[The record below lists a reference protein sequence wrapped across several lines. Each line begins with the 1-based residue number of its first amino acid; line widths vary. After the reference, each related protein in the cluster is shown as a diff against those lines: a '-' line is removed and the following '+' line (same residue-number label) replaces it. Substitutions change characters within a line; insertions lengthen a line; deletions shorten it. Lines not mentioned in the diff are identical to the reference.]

1 MATWIMFI
9 IGTCL
14 AGLVGFAVGYRSCET
29 DREEETDRMMYK
41 AADTWVEVNLLTY
54 ILKQRAWSERTF
66 GPPKFSDTERLIAH
80 IKKELVEIQQH
91 PADCEEWADVIIL
104 AIEGAWRVGHSP
116 LSITSTLQLKQE
128 KNFTRKW
135 VIPTDPT
142 LPIEH
147 DRYEE
152 RETNP

>member
-1 MATWIMFI
+1 MSVWIMFI

-14 AGLVGFAVGYRSCET
+14 AALVGFAVGYRSCET
-29 DREEETDRMMYK
+29 DRDVAVMDPQPTG
-41 AADTWVEVNLLTY
+41 LLWDVDLLAY
-54 ILKQRAWSERTF
+54 GGKQRNWSERTF
-66 GPPKFSDTERLIAH
+66 GPPKSTDTERLVAH

-104 AIEGAWRVGHSP
+104 ALEGAWRVGHSP
-116 LSITSTLQLKQE
+116 MTIASTLQLKQE
-128 KNFTRKW
+128 KNFARKW

-147 DRYEE
+147 NRYDE

>member
-1 MATWIMFI
+1 MSTWIIFI
-9 IGTCL
+9 IGSCL
-14 AGLVGFAVGYRSCET
+14 AALVGFAVGYRSCET
-29 DREEETDRMMYK
+29 DLGTAPLDPLDDQAEYLW
-41 AADTWVEVNLLTY
+41 DTPLHTY
-54 ILKQRAWSERTF
+54 ILKQRRWSERTF
-66 GPPKFSDTERLIAH
+66 GPPKSTDTERLVAH

-104 AIEGAWRVGHSP
+104 ALEGAWRVGHSP
-116 LSITSTLQLKQE
+116 MTIASTLQLKQE
-128 KNFTRKW
+128 KNVARKW

-152 RETNP
+152 RESQP